1 MIKKLLPIFLFLS
14 ILLLPSCGSG
24 KTDLTS
30 PDDLEDTMANTPVS
44 TESTSAP
51 SSLQTTQTTSAVQEP
66 SPAFRTLEN
75 STIRGL
81 YYIDYT
87 EDYKF
92 DEFISQGGAAS
103 TSELVQYAYKSF
115 PNIKLDLSALGYGC
129 SSFCTQSS
137 DGDTIFGR
145 NFDMDSNH
153 SASYLIVHTKPEN
166 GYESYS
172 TVNLKFIGIT
182 IPKNPIDDTS
192 PLLLTPY
199 IPLDGINS
207 AGLAICVL
215 QLDFSE
221 IHESGAN
228 VDMTSTTI
236 IRNVLDN
243 AKNVDEAI
251 EIFKNCNLNTDG
263 YAYHYMVG
271 EASGKS
277 AVIEFVDNEII
288 VEYKT
293 DDIQVCANTY
303 VTDEGIAFY
312 KDANSADSIN
322 RMNAII
328 NSAKASNFNM
338 TVENAFSALKAA
350 SNSNTRWSIVYNLTD
365 KTMDIAIN
373 ANFNKNFS
381 FSFEN

>member
-153 SASYLIVHTKPEN
+153 SESYLIVHTKPEN

-199 IPLDGINS
+199 IPHDGINS

>member
-1 MIKKLLPIFLFLS
+1 
-14 ILLLPSCGSG
+14 
-24 KTDLTS
+24 
-30 PDDLEDTMANTPVS
+30 MANTPVS

-66 SPAFRTLEN
+66 
-75 STIRGL
+75 
-81 YYIDYT
+81 
-87 EDYKF
+87 
-92 DEFISQGGAAS
+92 
-103 TSELVQYAYKSF
+103 
-115 PNIKLDLSALGYGC
+115 
-129 SSFCTQSS
+129 
-137 DGDTIFGR
+137 
-145 NFDMDSNH
+145 
-153 SASYLIVHTKPEN
+153 
-166 GYESYS
+166 
-172 TVNLKFIGIT
+172 
-182 IPKNPIDDTS
+182 S

>member
-153 SASYLIVHTKPEN
+153 SESYLIVHTKPEN